1 MKKFSLVGIFCGA
14 AFGLASLVS
23 TGASAAGYSEMV
35 ISTQGQGLQ
44 TATVSFSDLDLSNS
58 DGIETLHQRISRA
71 ARRVCGPSDYRQA
84 GSLRLAAANK
94 ACYNDAV
101 AQGMSQL
108 DNVQMAAAGE

>member
-14 AFGLASLVS
+14 AFGMASMVS
-23 TGASAAGYSEMV
+23 TGASAEGYSETV
-35 ISTQGQGLQ
+35 VSTQAQGLQ
-44 TATVSFSDLDLSNS
+44 TVTVSLSDLDLSKS
-58 DGIETLHQRISRA
+58 EGIETLHQRISRA

-84 GSLRLAAANK
+84 GSFRLAAANK

-101 AQGMSQL
+101 AEGMSQI